1 MMNKNKLTS
10 EFLSSLLE
18 SIAERIVVVNPKDYK
33 ILYAN
38 RSFQLSYGEPLETL
52 LGKHCYE
59 VTHRQRQP
67 CHITESD
74 CPVKTAFETGTPSAS
89 IHVHTDA
96 EGKREHVRLNA
107 YPIRNPDGKI
117 TGVVEAST
125 DITAEINL
133 QEELRRKSEL
143 FEKIL
148 TTSPDGIIGNDRK
161 GNIFLFNSGA
171 EKIFGY
177 SREEV
182 IGKIHV
188 SEIYPPGR
196 AREVKEILYSE
207 HFGNPGEVQ
216 DFETEVTHRDGRR
229 IPIRLSANLLYDKD
243 TEIGTIGFFHDISVK
258 KALRE
263 LLQESEE
270 SYRGIFESAKDA
282 ILTVGEDR
290 IILKANH
297 AAEEVLGYG
306 NEELNGKNVCEIFP
320 ADYMEHWDNIRTLAP
335 RNEGEAGSNH
345 VELSATKKSGEK
357 VPVHVSLSENTT
369 RKKTVITIIFRDIS
383 ERIAFEEEL
392 RVLSITDSL
401 TKLYNRRHF
410 HSLADKETVRSNR
423 TNVPFS
429 ILLLDLDRFKGY
441 NDAYGHLE
449 GDKLLVSFADLIR
462 ETFRSMDTGF
472 RFGGE
477 EFVILLPDTDSLGAM
492 IAAERFRI
500 RLSEKIFTPG
510 PEGKPVTVTASIGI
524 SEFRKGYTLDKL
536 VCYADLAMYAAK
548 NGGRN
553 RSISYEQLVTQN
565 MKLPPPAE

>member
-1 MMNKNKLTS
+1 MAENIETTPN
-10 EFLSSLLE
+10 FLSSLLD
-18 SIAERIVVVNPKDYK
+18 SITERIVVVDPRDFK

-38 RSFQLSYGEPLETL
+38 RSFQKTYGVSHEDLRR
-52 LGKHCYE
+52 KHCYE
-59 VTHRQRQP
+59 VTHRQKLP
-67 CHITESD
+67 CNMTESE
-74 CPVKTAFETGTPSAS
+74 CPAKTAFESGESS
-89 IHVHTDA
+89 SVLHLHTDKD
-96 EGKREHVRLNA
+96 GKPEYVRLSA
-107 YPIRNPDGKI
+107 YPVRNREGKI
-117 TGVVEAST
+117 THIIETST
-125 DITAEINL
+125 DITEQMKL
-133 QEELRRKSEL
+133 HDELRRKSEL

-148 TTSPDGIIGNDRK
+148 ITSPDGIIGNDRK

-196 AREVKEILYSE
+196 AKEVKEILYSE
-207 HFGNPGEVQ
+207 HFGSPGEVQ

-306 NEELNGKNVCEIFP
+306 SEELNEKDICEVFP
-320 ADYMEHWDNIRTLAP
+320 ADYMERWDSIRTLAP
-335 RNEGEAGSNH
+335 SNEGEAGSNH

-357 VPVHVSLSENTT
+357 IPVHVSLSENRTS
-369 RKKTVITIIFRDIS
+369 KKTVITVIFQDIS

-410 HSLADKETVRSNR
+410 HSLADKEIVRSNR

-441 NDAYGHLE
+441 NDAYGHVE
-449 GDKLLVSFADLIR
+449 GDKLLVVISDLIR

-510 PEGKPVTVTASIGI
+510 PGGKPVTVTASVGI

-553 RSISYEQLVTQN
+553 RSVSYEQLLTQS
-565 MKLPPPAE
+565 MKSPTAE

>member
-1 MMNKNKLTS
+1 MMNKSELTS

-18 SIAERIVVVNPKDYK
+18 SIAERIVVVDPKDYK

-59 VTHRQRQP
+59 VTHRKHQP
-67 CHITESD
+67 CHIDESE
-74 CPVKTAFETGTPSAS
+74 CPVKDSFETGNPSTV
-89 IHVHTDA
+89 IHIHADA
-96 EGKREHVRLNA
+96 DGRREYVRLSA

-125 DITAEINL
+125 DITVEINL

-148 TTSPDGIIGNDRK
+148 ITSPDGIIGNDRK

-177 SREEV
+177 SRDEV

-207 HFGNPGEVQ
+207 HFGSPGEIQ
-216 DFETEVTHRDGRR
+216 DFETEVVGKDGSR
-229 IPIRLSANLLYDKD
+229 IPIRLSATLLYDQGG
-243 TEIGTIGFFHDISVK
+243 EIGTIGFFHDISDK
-258 KALRE
+258 KALKG

-282 ILTVGEDR
+282 ILTIGEDR
-290 IILKANH
+290 FILKANR

-306 NEELNGKNVCEIFP
+306 TEELTGKNVCEIFP

-335 RNEGEAGSNH
+335 KNEGETGSNH
-345 VELSATKKSGEK
+345 VELFATKKSGEK
-357 VPVHVSLSENTT
+357 VPVHVSLSENRTS
-369 RKKTVITIIFRDIS
+369 KKTIITIIFRDIS

-392 RVLSITDSL
+392 RVLSITDAL

-410 HSLADKETVRSNR
+410 HSLAEKEIVRSSR
-423 TNVPFS
+423 TGVPFS

-441 NDAYGHLE
+441 NDAYGHVE
-449 GDKLLVSFADLIR
+449 GDKLLVAVADLIR

-500 RLSEKIFTPG
+500 RLSEILFTPAPG
-510 PEGKPVTVTASIGI
+510 GKPVTATASVGI

-553 RSISYEQLVTQN
+553 RSVSYEQLIAQN
-565 MKLPPPAE
+565 MKPPSTE